1 MFMIDI
7 RIALAAVVLAI
18 ITTAIPVWYYTAEY
32 KEGKMAQERLA
43 YQKATSDAMQEAQ
56 KRIIDTER
64 KYNNVKTELELKNE
78 QNKKAI
84 ELANTKYLS
93 AVANGKRLLDPGTRG
108 SQNGLSCN
116 PSTTT
121 KPVDST
127 NRAELSREASEF
139 LFVLTRDADNQ
150 RENLKS
156 CIEWANKIKEMS
168 QPLKLE

>member
-1 MFMIDI
+1 MIDI

-18 ITTAIPVWYYTAEY
+18 IITAIPVWYYTAEY

-43 YQKATSDAMQEAQ
+43 YQKATNDAMQEAQ

-64 KYNNVKTELELKNE
+64 KYNDVKTELELKNE

-93 AVANGKRLLDPGTRG
+93 AVANGKRLLDPGTRS
-108 SQNGLSCN
+108 SQNGVSCN
-116 PSTTT
+116 SITTT
-121 KPVDST
+121 KPSDST
-127 NRAELSREASEF
+127 RGAELSREASEF

-150 RENLKS
+150 KENLKS
-156 CIEWANKIKEMS
+156 CIEWANKIKELS